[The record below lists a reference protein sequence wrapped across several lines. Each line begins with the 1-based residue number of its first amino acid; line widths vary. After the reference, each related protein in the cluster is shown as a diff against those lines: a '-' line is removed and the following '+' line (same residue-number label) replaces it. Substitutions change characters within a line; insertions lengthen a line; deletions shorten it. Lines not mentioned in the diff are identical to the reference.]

1 MPFREYAY
9 QGIDMSK
16 PADLVA
22 IYQCLCDRTR
32 LRILNLLREGPLCV
46 CHVQDVLG
54 EPQVKVSKH
63 LAYLKA
69 HGVVTVRREGYWRI
83 YALAPKPHR
92 ALEMNLACLQDAAGE
107 DRVFQRDSEKLET
120 LRGCLSG
127 DAPACCAKPQPIK
140 LKVG

>member
-1 MPFREYAY
+1 
-9 QGIDMSK
+9 MSK
-16 PADLVA
+16 PADLIA

-69 HGVVTVRREGYWRI
+69 HGVVTVKREGYWRI

-92 ALEMNLACLQDAAGE
+92 ALELNLACLQDVANE
-107 DRVFQRDSEKLET
+107 DKVFHRDSEKLKA
-120 LRGCLSG
+120 LRGSLG
-127 DAPACCAKPQPIK
+127 EGAPACCAKPQPQPTK
-140 LKVG
+140 LKMA

>member
-1 MPFREYAY
+1 
-9 QGIDMSK
+9 MSK
-16 PADLVA
+16 PADLIA

-92 ALEMNLACLQDAAGE
+92 ALEMNLACLQDAAG
-107 DRVFQRDSEKLET
+107 RTGFSSGIRKS
-120 LRGCLSG
+120 LRPCADVCQGMRR
-127 DAPACCAKPQPIK
+127 PAARSRSRSSSR
-140 LKVG
+140 